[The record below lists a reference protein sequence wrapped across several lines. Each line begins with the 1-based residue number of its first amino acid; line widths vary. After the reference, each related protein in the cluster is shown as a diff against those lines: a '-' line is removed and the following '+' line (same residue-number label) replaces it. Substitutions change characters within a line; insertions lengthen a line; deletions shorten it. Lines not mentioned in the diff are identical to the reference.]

1 MNKTIGKLIPMM
13 LLSCIFILFAWKEG
27 DDGLTKQQKLL
38 VQIGNML
45 ERYHYSSP
53 VINDD
58 FSKAIWMEYI
68 NSLDGKKNLLLQADV
83 NELKKYDKYLDNEMH
98 GDSIEFFPQA
108 IALYTKRCTEASA
121 IYKQVLANAFTF
133 GKNDL
138 INLDRTPK
146 EFPKDEAERANRWK
160 NMLRFQTL
168 QKLIELQEIRDKSKA
183 GDATYHK
190 TDAALEQE
198 ARAFLLKQYDRIFA
212 RYKSY
217 SQDKLFSNYLNVIAR
232 YVDPHSDYLAPLDKK
247 SFDQRMGNR
256 FFGTGIQLQEGD
268 GIIKMMS
275 FTPGSP
281 SNKSGE
287 FTINDQLTKVGQGE
301 SGPMVDITGMEISD
315 VVGLIRGEKGTI
327 VRIGYRKADGTN
339 RVTSLV
345 RAEIKQEEALARS
358 AVIEDKGKKIGYIY
372 LPMFYDDFGNANGS
386 HCAADVAAEIE
397 KLKTDHV
404 EGLVMDLRF
413 NGGGSLKE
421 VVRMVGLFVG
431 PGPVVQTRDGKGKLQ
446 VLESKAGQPLYTGP
460 LTVLVNEFSASAS
473 EIFAGAIQDYK
484 RGVIIGA
491 ATFGKGTVQTTA
503 PLSQED
509 YGAFKLTISKF
520 YRVDGG
526 STQQKGVIPDLIL
539 PDGRETGKY
548 HEGDQPYAMPWDK
561 VVNASYKTWNTN
573 IDSLTTLAT
582 LRVNKTPAFTTIGN
596 NNTWL
601 EDHPDTAMQMTVMQ
615 YKMGLSSRRKIGK
628 QNEEVQKLL
637 PSQLM
642 DVKPA
647 VVIDK
652 EKEAS
657 YKEWFKKIAADIY
670 IKEAVNV
677 ILDF

>member
-1 MNKTIGKLIPMM
+1 MV
-13 LLSCIFILFAWKEG
+13 LSCIFILFAWKKG

-133 GKNDL
+133 GKNDV

-146 EFPKDEAERANRWK
+146 EFPKDDAERASRWK
-160 NMLRFQTL
+160 NTLRFQTL
-168 QKLIELQEIRDKSKA
+168 QKLIELQEIRDQSKA
-183 GDATYHK
+183 GDAAHRK
-190 TDAALEQE
+190 TDVALEQE

-287 FTINDQLTKVGQGE
+287 FTINDQLTKVGQGA
-301 SGPMVDITGMEISD
+301 SGPMIDITGMEISD
-315 VVGLIRGEKGTI
+315 VVGLIRGEKGTT

-339 RVTSLV
+339 KVTSLV

-358 AVIEDKGKKIGYIY
+358 AVIEDKGKKIGYIN
-372 LPMFYDDFGNANGS
+372 LPMFYDDFGNANGA
-386 HCAADVAAEIE
+386 HCAADVAVEIE
-397 KLKTDHV
+397 KLKADHV

-561 VVNASYKTWNTN
+561 VVNANYKSWNTN
-573 IDSLTTLAT
+573 IDSLITLAA

-601 EDHPDTAMQMTVMQ
+601 EDHPDTATQMTVMQ
-615 YKMGLSSRRKIGK
+615 YKMGLSARRKIGK

-642 DVKPA
+642 DVKP
-647 VVIDK
+647 VMVIAK